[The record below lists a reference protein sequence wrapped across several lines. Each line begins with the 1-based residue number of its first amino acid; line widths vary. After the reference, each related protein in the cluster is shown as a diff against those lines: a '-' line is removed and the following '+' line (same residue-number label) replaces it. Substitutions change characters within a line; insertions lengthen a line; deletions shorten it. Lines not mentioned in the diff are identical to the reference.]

1 MTRPQSL
8 PPLEE
13 HYDQEPSN
21 LEINT
26 TPDQP
31 QGVPDRGEPKL
42 YVDVNIGRQGME
54 RIVVYEGD
62 TADSLATDF
71 CVSNGLNIEMQQKLK
86 VLLDQQIAGVL
97 PKIMEGESSEEE
109 QEEPRE
115 DYPPKAETPEDS
127 P

>member
-1 MTRPQSL
+1 M
-8 PPLEE
+8 
-13 HYDQEPSN
+13 
-21 LEINT
+21 
-26 TPDQP
+26 
-31 QGVPDRGEPKL
+31 
-42 YVDVNIGRQGME
+42 DVNIGRQGME